1 MTFIDDEKI
10 RKENNEKL
18 NQILALS
25 DPVLLQIKQALDEYQ
40 DDGEEIRQAI
50 SQALSLIANVKRN
63 TGWGKVALIIQNR
76 RIEVVQQEQTSKIV

>member
-25 DPVLLQIKQALDEYQ
+25 DPVLLQIKQTLDEYQ

>member
-10 RKENNEKL
+10 RKENNDKL

>member
-25 DPVLLQIKQALDEYQ
+25 DPVLLQIKQILDEYQ